1 MTRDDKTKGLVGAV
15 LVVGA
20 GVGGIQAALDLANAG
35 FRVYLVERQPAIGGR
50 MAQLDKTF
58 PTNDCSMC
66 TLAPRL
72 VECSRHPNIT
82 IMPCAEVREVTGEV
96 GDFTVRVRLHARY
109 VDTDKCKGCGDCEEV
124 CPISVRDAFNEGLS
138 LHKAIYRP
146 YPQAFPNAFVIDME
160 KCPECVEC
168 QEACLAGAIDPLMW
182 DKDLLL
188 RVGAIIISTG
198 YDLFDPE
205 KRGEYGF
212 GLYSNVVTSLQFE
225 RMLSASGPFGGH
237 LQRPSDGKPPKRIA
251 FIQCV
256 GSRDVSG
263 GLEYCSAVCCMY
275 TAKQAVVAL
284 EHVPGAEI
292 TVFCIDVR
300 AHGKDFERYH
310 GRAQRQGVRYVRSMV
325 SSVKELQESKN
336 LRLRYRDADGRF
348 REEDFDLVVLA
359 LGIVPS
365 EGTGKLASIMG
376 VDLNR
381 YGFIRSWEL
390 YPGLTSRAGIF
401 AGGAVYGPR
410 DIPET
415 VIDAGAA
422 AANAARVL
430 AAARGSRAVSKQY
443 PPERNVNGEAPRIGV
458 FVCRCGVNIGGVVD
472 VPAVV
477 ERSRCLGDV
486 VLAEEFM
493 FACAQDSIRHIA
505 SRIKEHGLNRV
516 VVASCTPRTH
526 APLFQ
531 DSLREAGLNPY
542 LYEHVNIR
550 EHVSWVHRLFPQ
562 EATEKAASLV
572 AMGVAKAR
580 LLKPQ
585 AVTDTPIVKRALV
598 IGGGLAGMTAA
609 LAIADQGFPVTLV
622 EREALLGGNARR
634 LGRTLDGAEIHG
646 FLDEFIARLEHHQL
660 VEVCTGT
667 EVVAVKGYVGN
678 YRSTLKFGDAEREI
692 DHGVVVIATGA
703 EEYRPREYLYGEHP
717 NVLTQSEL
725 ERRLE
730 IGVPPGVKS
739 VVMIQCVG
747 SRTEDRPYCSRVCC
761 GQAVKNALR
770 IKELSPQTKVYILYR
785 DMRTYGFQ
793 EQFYRAARERGVIF
807 IRYEPDDLPVVEA
820 GRDGLFVRVTDPV
833 LGERLVLEADVL
845 ALSTAIVPRG
855 DNKAVAQLFRLPLN
869 ADGFFAEAHVK
880 LRPVDFAGDG
890 IYLCGLAH
898 APKMLAESLAQ
909 AQAAAMR
916 AVTLL
921 ARESLQG
928 QGNVV
933 RVDPD
938 RCSGCGICVE
948 VCPYKA
954 REIDAGQRI
963 AAVNE
968 ASCRGC
974 GTCAAACPSGACRQ
988 EGFEDTQ
995 LYAMI
1000 EAALN
1005 WS

>member
-1 MTRDDKTKGLVGAV
+1 MTRDDRSKGLVGAV

-82 IMPCAEVREVTGEV
+82 IMPCAEVREVTGDI

-109 VDTDKCKGCGDCEEV
+109 VDIDKCKGCGDCEEV
-124 CPISVRDAFNEGLS
+124 CPISVKDAFNEGLS

-146 YPQAFPNAFVIDME
+146 YAQAFPNAFVIDME

-182 DKDLLL
+182 DQDVRF
-188 RVGAIIISTG
+188 RVGAIIISAG

-212 GLYSNVVTSLQFE
+212 GLYPNVVTSLQFE

-237 LQRPSDGKPPKRIA
+237 LQRPLDGRAPHRIA

-275 TAKQAVVAL
+275 TAKQALVAL

-310 GRAQRQGVRYVRSMV
+310 ARALARGVRYVRSMV
-325 SSVKELQESKN
+325 SSVKEMQESKN

-359 LGIVPS
+359 LGMVPA
-365 EGTGKLASIMG
+365 EGTARLASAMG

-381 YGFIRSWEL
+381 YGFVRSWEL
-390 YPGLTSRAGIF
+390 YPGLTSRAGVF
-401 AGGAVYGPR
+401 AGGAVCGPR

-430 AAARGSRAVSKQY
+430 APVRGTRAASKQY
-443 PPERNVNGEAPRIGV
+443 PPERDVSGEPPRIGV

-477 ERSRCLGDV
+477 ERARRLDGV
-486 VLAEEFM
+486 VLAEECL
-493 FACAQDSIRHIA
+493 FACAQDSIQHIA
-505 SRIKEHGLNRV
+505 ARIEEYGLNRV

-550 EHVSWVHRLFPQ
+550 EHVSWVHQLFLQ
-562 EATEKAASLV
+562 EATRKAADLV

-585 AVTDTPIVKRALV
+585 AVTDIPVVKRALV
-598 IGGGLAGMTAA
+598 VGGGLAGMTAA
-609 LAIADQGFPVTLV
+609 LTIADQGFPVTLV
-622 EREALLGGNARR
+622 EKEALLGGNARR
-634 LGRTLDGAEIHG
+634 LGRTLDGAEIYG
-646 FLDEFIARLEHHQL
+646 FLDELIARLEYHPL

-667 EVVAVKGYVGN
+667 EVAAVKGYVGN
-678 YRSTLKFGDAEREI
+678 FRSTLKCGDAEWEI
-692 DHGVVVIATGA
+692 DHGAAVIATGA
-703 EEYRPREYLYGEHP
+703 EEYRPQEYLYGQHP
-717 NVLTQSEL
+717 DVLTQSEL

-730 IGVPPGVKS
+730 IGVSPDVRS

-747 SRTEDRPYCSRVCC
+747 SRTAERPYCSRVCC
-761 GQAVKNALR
+761 GQTVKNALR
-770 IKELSPQTKVYILYR
+770 IKELSPKTEVYVLYR

-793 EQFYRAARERGVIF
+793 EQFYRAARERGVVF
-807 IRYEPDDLPVVEA
+807 VRYEPDDPPVVEA
-820 GRDGLFVRVTDPV
+820 GRDNLFVRVTDPV
-833 LGERLVLEADVL
+833 LGERLVLDADIL
-845 ALSTAIVPRG
+845 ALGTAIVPRR
-855 DNKAVAQLFRLPLN
+855 DSQALARLFRLPLN

-880 LRPVDFAGDG
+880 LRPVDFASDG
-890 IYLCGLAH
+890 VYLCGLAH
-898 APKMLAESLAQ
+898 APKMLGESLAQ

-921 ARESLQG
+921 SRERLQG

-933 RVDPD
+933 RVDPE

-954 REIDAGQRI
+954 REIAAGQKV
-963 AAVNE
+963 AVVNE
-968 ASCRGC
+968 ATCRGC
-974 GTCAAACPSGACRQ
+974 GTCAAACPGGACRQ
-988 EGFEDTQ
+988 EGFEDEQ
-995 LYAMI
+995 VYAMI
-1000 EAALN
+1000 EAAL
-1005 WS
+1005 SG